1 VKGSAAERVY
11 YPGGADSLLFGRHA
25 MPSLPET
32 RASLILR
39 LQDADDAR
47 AWDDFVQIYAPLV
60 YRLAR
65 RHGLQPADADDLVQD
80 VLSAVAR
87 SVETWLAR
95 PDRGQFRA
103 WLLRIAKNLAINKL
117 TRHKHR
123 TVGAGDSNMA
133 HLLSQHPANGDAAS
147 EFDLEYRR
155 ELFLWAA
162 GRVREQI
169 AEPTWQAFW
178 LSTIEDKPI
187 ADVASQLNMS
197 IGSVYIAR
205 SRVMARLR
213 ELVRCFED
221 RQQ

>member
-1 VKGSAAERVY
+1 MKDSESRRVY
-11 YPGGADSLLFGRHA
+11 HLGNTTAPNRRHA
-25 MPSLPET
+25 MPYLPET

-39 LQDADDAR
+39 LPDPADAR

-65 RHGLQPADADDLVQD
+65 RQGLQVADADDLVQD

-87 SVETWLAR
+87 SVESWLDR

-103 WLLRIAKNLAINKL
+103 WLLRIAKNLAINSL

-123 TVGAGDSNMA
+123 PIGTGDSNMA
-133 HLLSQHPANGDAAS
+133 HLLSQHPDSNGAAE
-147 EFDLEYRR
+147 EFDIEYRR

-162 GRVREQI
+162 QRVREQI

-178 LSTIEDKPI
+178 LTTVEDKPI
-187 ADVASQLNMS
+187 AAVASQLSMS
-197 IGSVYIAR
+197 VGSVYIAR

-213 ELVRCFED
+213 EQVRQFQE
-221 RQQ
+221 QQS

>member
-1 VKGSAAERVY
+1 
-11 YPGGADSLLFGRHA
+11 
-25 MPSLPET
+25 MPSSPDT

-39 LQDADDAR
+39 LPDAADAR

-87 SVETWLAR
+87 SVEAWLAR
-95 PDRGQFRA
+95 TDRGQFRA

-117 TRHKHR
+117 VRHRHKPI
-123 TVGAGDSNMA
+123 GAGSSDMA

-147 EFDLEYRR
+147 QFDLEYRR
-155 ELFLWAA
+155 ELFRWAA
-162 GRVREQI
+162 ERVREQVT
-169 AEPTWQAFW
+169 EPTWQAFW
-178 LSTIEDKPI
+178 LTTIEDKPI
-187 ADVASQLNMS
+187 ADVASRLKQS

-213 ELVRCFED
+213 ELVRCYEP
-221 RQQ
+221 

>member
-1 VKGSAAERVY
+1 
-11 YPGGADSLLFGRHA
+11 

-39 LQDADDAR
+39 LPDAADVQ

-87 SVETWLAR
+87 SVGTWLTR
-95 PDRGQFRA
+95 PDRGQFCP
-103 WLLRIAKNLAINKL
+103 WLMRIAKNHAINSL
-117 TRHKHR
+117 TRQKHR
-123 TVGAGDSNMA
+123 PLGTGDSHIA
-133 HLLSQHPANGDAAS
+133 HMLSQHPANGDAAG

-155 ELFLWAA
+155 ELFLWA
-162 GRVREQI
+162 GQRVREQI
-169 AEPTWQAFW
+169 SETTWQAFW
-178 LSTIEDKPI
+178 LSTIEGQPI
-187 ADVASQLNMS
+187 AAVAAQLHMS
-197 IGSVYIAR
+197 VGSVYISR

-213 ELVRCFED
+213 ALVKDHENID
-221 RQQ
+221 Q

>member
-1 VKGSAAERVY
+1 
-11 YPGGADSLLFGRHA
+11 

-39 LQDADDAR
+39 LPDAADAR

-117 TRHKHR
+117 TRHKQR
-123 TVGAGDSNMA
+123 TIGAGDSNMA

-162 GRVREQI
+162 QRVRQQI

-187 ADVASQLNMS
+187 AAVASQLNMS

-213 ELVRCFED
+213 ELVRCYED